1 IKAELSVVYGES
13 APSFAIVKRWITEFE
28 TAWLMND
35 ERSGRPT
42 TAITDNIE
50 KIHEILKDCRIKV
63 REIAETVD
71 ISKERVCHILT
82 EESGMRKLT
91 ACLVPRLLTVDQ
103 KRIRMNISNFQGPV
117 GAVRRNKSDFLYRL
131 ITVNGTWIHYF
142 ILETK
147 EQSKQWTAKDFV
159 FIDYFKKDKTITGIY
174 FALLMDKLKAK
185 IVKKVMFHQDD
196 APFHTSSF
204 ALAKIY

>member
-1 IKAELSVVYGES
+1 
-13 APSFAIVKRWITEFE
+13 
-28 TAWLMND
+28 MND

-50 KIHEILKDCRIKV
+50 KIHEIVLKDCRIKV

-82 EESGMRKLT
+82 EESGMRKLI
-91 ACLVPRLLTVDQ
+91 ACLVLRLLTVDQ

-147 EQSKQWTAKDFV
+147 EQSKQWTAKDEPPEESEDGFV
-159 FIDYFKKDKTITGIY
+159 GREGDGDYF
-174 FALLMDKLKAK
+174 LR
-185 IVKKVMFHQDD
+185 
-196 APFHTSSF
+196 
-204 ALAKIY
+204 